1 MCIVICTLL
10 LSRPARGAW
19 VEIRGIVLKSRLE
32 WSRPARGAW
41 VEISFARWFCS
52 PWPSR
57 PARGAW
63 VEINKGFIY
72 SNMGIGRAPQ
82 GARGL
87 KSFEGS
93 LTAYDDRVAPR
104 KGRVG

>member
-19 VEIRGIVLKSRLE
+19 VEILLFRFFLFLVS
-32 WSRPARGAW
+32 
-41 VEISFARWFCS
+41 C
-52 PWPSR
+52 
-57 PARGAW
+57 
-63 VEINKGFIY
+63 
-72 SNMGIGRAPQ
+72 RAPQ

-87 KSFEGS
+87 KFLVFVI
-93 LTAYDDRVAPR
+93 LTIAGIVAPR